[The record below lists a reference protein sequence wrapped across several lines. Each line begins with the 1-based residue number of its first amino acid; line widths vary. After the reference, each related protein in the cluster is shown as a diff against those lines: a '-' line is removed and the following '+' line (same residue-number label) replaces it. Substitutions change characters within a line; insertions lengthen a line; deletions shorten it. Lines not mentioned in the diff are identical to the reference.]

1 MANRSALLI
10 CCSVEEAQKIRREAQ
25 FEHRTVAG
33 YVLNILSRA
42 LRLEE
47 RLAAQLSAFQSLN
60 RVIAR
65 APVRTPGKR
74 TAMLIRCSVDEA
86 NRIRIAAQ
94 RRDTTISGFVLHCLK
109 RNWNINLGKPT
120 PP

>member
-47 RLAAQLSAFQSLN
+47 RLAAQLNSFQRLN
-60 RVIAR
+60 RVLAR
-65 APVRTPGKR
+65 TPIRAPGKR
-74 TAMLIRCSVDEA
+74 TAILVRCSVDEA
-86 NRIRIAAQ
+86 SRIRIAAI
-94 RRDTTISGFVLHCLK
+94 RRDATISGFVLHCLK
-109 RNWNINLGKPT
+109 RNWDLNLGRPT